1 MEAFWIILTGSL
13 IAISC
18 SLLGAYLILRKMAM
32 VGDAISHAVLPGIVL
47 AYLFSA
53 SREALPM
60 LIGAAALGVLTTVL
74 IELFYQKAKLQV
86 DASIGITF
94 TWLFAIGII
103 LISVFANQV
112 DLDQDCV
119 LYGEI
124 AYVPLDLWITDSG
137 FNLGPRAVWISAA
150 LLVFVLLF
158 IQRFYKALFITT
170 FNEDFAKALGINV
183 AFYHYAL
190 MGSVSLSTVVSFE
203 SVGAIL
209 VVAFLVVPTAAA
221 YLLTNELKKMLLLS
235 AVFAFLS
242 AFGGYYLAVW
252 INGSIAGA
260 MASVAG
266 IIFLLAWGVVYLN
279 KQQNQLKRKY
289 KSASVVH

>member
-1 MEAFWIILTGSL
+1 M
-13 IAISC
+13 
-18 SLLGAYLILRKMAM
+18 
-32 VGDAISHAVLPGIVL
+32 
-47 AYLFSA
+47 
-53 SREALPM
+53 
-60 LIGAAALGVLTTVL
+60 
-74 IELFYQKAKLQV
+74 
-86 DASIGITF
+86 
-94 TWLFAIGII
+94 
-103 LISVFANQV
+103 
-112 DLDQDCV
+112 
-119 LYGEI
+119 
-124 AYVPLDLWITDSG
+124 
-137 FNLGPRAVWISAA
+137 
-150 LLVFVLLF
+150 VFVLLF

-209 VVAFLVVPTAAA
+209 VVAFLVVPPAAA
-221 YLLTNELKKMLLLS
+221 YLLTNDLKKMLLLS

-242 AFGGYYLAVW
+242 AFGGYYLAAF